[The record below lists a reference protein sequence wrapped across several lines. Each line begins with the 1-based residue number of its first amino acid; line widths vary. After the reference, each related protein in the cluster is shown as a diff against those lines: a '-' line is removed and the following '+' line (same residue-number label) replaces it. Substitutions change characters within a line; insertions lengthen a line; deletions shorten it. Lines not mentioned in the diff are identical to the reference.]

1 MKKFLKSPLGITII
15 TAFLTPVATLI
26 VDAITK
32 KTFFTT
38 LFSVVKCI
46 WSWLITFLTF
56 ELKVWW
62 VLLGAGVVIGIL
74 IIISK
79 LYDAK
84 HKDSDPEFVSY
95 KEDNFGGWKW
105 SWDWYFNKYDMKWH
119 IDDDSVVAHCP
130 KCDTPMFHDRHDTAF
145 NCPRCQFETD
155 YKSKHKTR
163 KEVMVLIIDN
173 VKRRNSNKG

>member
-1 MKKFLKSPLGITII
+1 MRKFLKSPLGITII
-15 TAFLTPVATLI
+15 AAFLTPVATLI

-38 LFSVVKCI
+38 LLSVVKCI

-105 SWDWYFNKYDMKWH
+105 SWRWCFNK
-119 IDDDSVVAHCP
+119 IDKTWDIEDNSIIAHCP
-130 KCDTPMFHDRHDTAF
+130 NCETPMMHDHYETSF
-145 NCPRCQFETD
+145 ECPRCQFKTD
-155 YKSKHKTR
+155 YSRKHKTSH
-163 KEVMVLIIDN
+163 EVKVLIIDN
-173 VKRRNSNKG
+173 VKRRNNV

>member
-1 MKKFLKSPLGITII
+1 MGGVNLKKFLKSPLGIAII

-38 LFSVVKCI
+38 LLRVVKCI
-46 WSWLITFLTF
+46 WSWIVAFLTF

-62 VLLGAGVVIGIL
+62 VLLGAGVLIGIL

-105 SWDWYFNKYDMKWH
+105 SWNW
-119 IDDDSVVAHCP
+119 
-130 KCDTPMFHDRHDTAF
+130 R
-145 NCPRCQFETD
+145 
-155 YKSKHKTR
+155 
-163 KEVMVLIIDN
+163 
-173 VKRRNSNKG
+173 